1 MTFRRR
7 RAASGA
13 DLPTEGLVSRVR
25 AARGRKAVARTDSE
39 AWRAADA
46 EERDAIAALKAQ
58 FGVQNVTQ
66 DMVEWLVERR
76 VTR

>member
-1 MTFRRR
+1 MTLRRR

-13 DLPTEGLVSRVR
+13 DLPTEVLVSRVR

-46 EERDAIAALKAQ
+46 EERDAIESLKRQ
-58 FGVQNVTQ
+58 FGVQNVTPE
-66 DMVEWLVERR
+66 MVEWLVERR

>member
-7 RAASGA
+7 RAGSGA
-13 DLPTEGLVSRVR
+13 DLPTEVLVSRVR
-25 AARGRKAVARTDSE
+25 SARGRKAVARTDSE
-39 AWRAADA
+39 AWRVADA
-46 EERDAIAALKAQ
+46 EEREAIAALKAQ